1 MKNAFFWPLTM
12 IWNVFWASNNQISK
26 FWHLLTVTVEGADLP
41 LRSAWQWTDHFF
53 KNLPSTIQTW
63 NIEPTILHHH
73 LSYWWEKT
81 EIINLLCL
89 KWSSTNCSVPIL
101 TTGDQS
107 LRQSF
112 DKQGRFFLYTFL
124 MTLEDLSSLFQIFA
138 DHYISIYQ

>member
-1 MKNAFFWPLTM
+1 MCFEHQIIKFQNSDICLQSRLRGLTSPYGQPDSEQT
-12 IWNVFWASNNQISK
+12 I
-26 FWHLLTVTVEGADLP
+26 
-41 LRSAWQWTDHFF
+41 FF

-73 LSYWWEKT
+73 LSYWWEKR

-112 DKQGRFFLYTFL
+112 DKQGRFFLCTFL
-124 MTLEDLSSLFQIFA
+124 MILEDLSSLFQIFA